1 LYPPNRFPRPAATTI
16 AQFCIPFHFNQEME
30 KVNIIHTSVPSTAP
44 LIKGLDIR
52 DIMDII

>member
-1 LYPPNRFPRPAATTI
+1 
-16 AQFCIPFHFNQEME
+16 ME
-30 KVNIIHTSVPSTAP
+30 KVNIIRTSVPSTAP